1 MTTDSLSA
9 ASKASVTTALPSS
22 GADEST
28 VQATGS
34 TGAPLSDDKKATA
47 LGTKR
52 LVNAFFY
59 SMEGLGSTWK
69 HEEAFRQEMLLAL
82 VLVPLAIILP
92 VSYYGK
98 ALMIGS
104 VLMVLIV
111 ELLNSGLEWCVDL
124 AAQKQRHP
132 FAKRAKDMG
141 SAAVFLSLV
150 NCLLVWCL
158 VLGQAIMDG
167 RLAL

>member
-1 MTTDSLSA
+1 M
-9 ASKASVTTALPSS
+9 PS
-22 GADEST
+22 
-28 VQATGS
+28 
-34 TGAPLSDDKKATA
+34 DKKATA

-69 HEEAFRQEMLLAL
+69 HEEAFRQEMLLAF
-82 VLVPLAIILP
+82 VLVPVAVLLP
-92 VSYYGK
+92 VSLVGK

-104 VLMVLIV
+104 VLLVLIV

-124 AAQKQRHP
+124 AAQQQRHP

-150 NCLLVWCL
+150 NCVLMWVL
-158 VLGQAIMDG
+158 VLGQAAMDG
-167 RLAL
+167 LLHW